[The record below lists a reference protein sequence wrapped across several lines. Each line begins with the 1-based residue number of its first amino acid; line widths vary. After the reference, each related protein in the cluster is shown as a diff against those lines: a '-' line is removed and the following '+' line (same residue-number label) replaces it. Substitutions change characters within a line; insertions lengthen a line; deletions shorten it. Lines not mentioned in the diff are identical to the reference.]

1 MRTFKVVAVLLGIGL
16 LAGGC
21 TRNARLVHLASGQVL
36 EGEVHKSAPGTCN
49 MEFRGTDGERLAGD
63 CTLAG
68 AASRLTGSLGGTT
81 GNGRFPTPR
90 VNASFDPLRGTV
102 RLTGGARLLNCAFT
116 VERPSWHGNGT
127 CRDANGESYRLSF

>member
-1 MRTFKVVAVLLGIGL
+1 MRVISTVAVLLGIGL
-16 LAGGC
+16 LTGAC

-36 EGEVHKSAPGTCN
+36 EGEVHKSAPGTCD
-49 MEFRGTDGERLAGD
+49 MEFRGTQGERLEGT

-68 AASRLTGSLGGTT
+68 PSSRLTGSLGST
-81 GNGRFPTPR
+81 NGRLPTPR
-90 VNASFDPLRGTV
+90 VSAPLDSLRGTV
-102 RLTGGARLLNCAFT
+102 RLTGGERLLNCAFV